1 MSTDM
6 WIAIA
11 SYGST
16 PFAILAGASLVIRSL
31 LQGIAIIIAAWKGK

>member
-16 PFAILAGASLVIRSL
+16 PFAMLFGTSLVLRSL
-31 LQGIAIIIAAWKGK
+31 LWGVATIIAAWKGK